1 MALQGNDLFVI
12 QSQTDSQLY
21 KLKVSDLIVEV
32 EGGAGINFK
41 GSVDLNNAPGSQT
54 PEAITLPGQN
64 GDLYIVESDA
74 GSINAGWVMVNGET
88 SAEEGDR
95 IIYDADYSGW
105 VLVIV
110 GSSSTGTVTSVT
122 ATLPLKSDGDTVDP
136 VISIRQA
143 RTTTGATSDGDGE
156 GTAGAVARLAEA
168 ADVAATTGTGAATA
182 VVTADLLKA
191 TNDIVDGLSKLPD
204 GDDTN
209 QLLVWNGATWV
220 PGDNIDGGEYAT

>member
-1 MALQGNDLFVI
+1 MALQANDLFVV
-12 QSQTDSQLY
+12 QSQTDSKLY
-21 KLKVSDLIVEV
+21 KLKVSDLIVAV
-32 EGGAGINFK
+32 EGGAGINFR

-54 PEAITLPGQN
+54 PDAITLPAQN
-64 GDLYIVESDA
+64 GDLYIAESDA
-74 GSINAGWVMVNGET
+74 GSIDAGWVMVNGET
-88 SAEEGDR
+88 SADEGAR
-95 IIYDADYSGW
+95 IIYDADNSGW
-105 VLVIV
+105 ILATI
-110 GSSSTGTVTSVT
+110 GSNTTGTVTSVT

-143 RTTTGATSDGDGE
+143 RTSTGATSDGDGE

-168 ADVAATTGTGAATA
+168 ADVEATTGTGAATA